1 MIGSVGYTTYTYPAA
16 GVNPLNAP
24 ASAVTKI
31 SSIRP
36 VTEKATVNVD
46 KVRQTECQTCKNRKY
61 MDVSNEANVSFQS
74 PTHISPEASFAAVSA
89 HEQQHVSNAVATGN
103 QPGNQLVS
111 SSVSIK
117 TDICPECGKPY
128 IAGGT
133 TRTQIKYNESNPYEA
148 SRKSIE
154 GSLLKGM
161 NFDSVA

>member
-16 GVNPLNAP
+16 GISSLNAP

-36 VTEKATVNVD
+36 VTDKATIRVD
-46 KVRQTECQTCKNRKY
+46 KAQQSECQTCKSRKY

-89 HEQQHVSNAVATGN
+89 HEQQHVSNAVAMGN

-111 SSVSIK
+111 SSVSLK